1 MSLAHLYLINFGL
14 SALIIVLPFK
24 ASAAT
29 RNVTAIYLF
38 FLLLATRQ
46 FDYKKDL
53 STYHI
58 YATWSFYTYREP
70 FFYYLNNL
78 TYDVLA
84 WRNIYFL
91 SDTISVLIIRNIFQK
106 LNLNHNYMLIF
117 FCFFPVIMGFQSIYR
132 QFFGTLICLYIIS
145 FGYQAPTKDNFYSK
159 RLRGLIQSLLAI
171 GSHNLHILSILVIKF
186 TYFKYLL
193 NFIFSAA
200 IGFAIVFVYDLLGKA
215 NQNTG
220 DSTAFLYLITLI
232 ILSICFYFNKDRIG
246 LNLSIS
252 GATIIAIMWSNG
264 LQTPSERVGLSFL
277 IFVFISLSY
286 FVDRFKP
293 RIVSCLT
300 LLSFGFFPLFLS
312 SAKTL
317 ITGSYLYG

>member
-1 MSLAHLYLINFGL
+1 MLQRYIFFSFCWRHDSLITKTRPIN
-14 SALIIVLPFK
+14 LPY
-24 ASAAT
+24 
-29 RNVTAIYLF
+29 ICDLE
-38 FLLLATRQ
+38 FLHFIEEL
-46 FDYKKDL
+46 
-53 STYHI
+53 
-58 YATWSFYTYREP
+58 

-215 NQNTG
+215 NQNTE
-220 DSTAFLYLITLI
+220 T
-232 ILSICFYFNKDRIG
+232 
-246 LNLSIS
+246 
-252 GATIIAIMWSNG
+252 
-264 LQTPSERVGLSFL
+264 Q
-277 IFVFISLSY
+277 
-286 FVDRFKP
+286 
-293 RIVSCLT
+293 
-300 LLSFGFFPLFLS
+300 LFLLNNS
-312 SAKTL
+312 HYFINL
-317 ITGSYLYG
+317 FLF